1 MIDGIALIDF
11 LRSKGV
17 IKELHGD
24 LYLQFDGWTSD
35 SRCVEANFLFCVLS
49 GTHIDARSFVTDAE
63 KNGATALLSQEH
75 LDSNS
80 PQIIVSDVRK
90 AIAATAEYS
99 SDFAAQKMNL
109 MAVTGTNG
117 KTTIAMMLYKM
128 LNATGMSCAINGT
141 ILNGLP
147 SHERKSELTTP
158 GPEELHKFFSEVQV
172 EAAQSVILEASSH
185 ALQQDRLWGLNFDVA
200 IFTNLSQDHLDY
212 HGDMET
218 YFQAKLVLFE
228 ELQNEDGVAI
238 INRDDAYGEKL
249 YRKLKKQHR
258 KLLTYGKGADVDC
271 RINAET
277 GELINDG
284 TRIVPAVLGEFNLYN
299 AAAACLAARTQGI
312 ELGKIKQALESFQG
326 VAGRMEVFKKSNG
339 ALAVVD
345 FAHTPDALEKVLKTL
360 RESCAAKLSV
370 IFGCGGDRDKEK
382 RSQMGAIAEQ
392 WADEVILTNDNPRT
406 ESPETIVGEIQSG
419 FDDAAKAQIILDRQ
433 KAIEGT
439 WQELKPGDILLVAGK
454 GHEEK
459 QILADQVLDL
469 SDRNILKQLSEKS

>member
-1 MIDGIALIDF
+1 
-11 LRSKGV
+11 
-17 IKELHGD
+17 
-24 LYLQFDGWTSD
+24 
-35 SRCVEANFLFCVLS
+35 
-49 GTHIDARSFVTDAE
+49 
-63 KNGATALLSQEH
+63 
-75 LDSNS
+75 
-80 PQIIVSDVRK
+80 
-90 AIAATAEYS
+90 
-99 SDFAAQKMNL
+99 
-109 MAVTGTNG
+109 
-117 KTTIAMMLYKM
+117 
-128 LNATGMSCAINGT
+128 
-141 ILNGLP
+141 
-147 SHERKSELTTP
+147 
-158 GPEELHKFFSEVQV
+158 
-172 EAAQSVILEASSH
+172 
-185 ALQQDRLWGLNFDVA
+185 
-200 IFTNLSQDHLDY
+200 
-212 HGDMET
+212 MET

-360 RESCAAKLSV
+360 RKTCGARLSV

-382 RSQMGAIAEQ
+382 RSQMGQIAEQ
-392 WADEVILTNDNPRT
+392 LADEVILTNDNPRT
-406 ESPETIVGEIQSG
+406 ESPETIVGDIQSG
-419 FDDAAKAQIILDRQ
+419 LDEPVKAKIILDRQ
-433 KAIEGT
+433 KAIETT
-439 WQELKPGDILLVAGK
+439 WQKLNPGDILLVAGK

-459 QILADQVLDL
+459 QILADQVFDL